1 MKKSFFYASILV
13 LALLSQSLL
22 AQSLAPSSRGNSFN
36 PAIGLN
42 ALSLFKNSSRGSHDD
57 GFELQEVELQL
68 SSDVDAYFR
77 AEARLALHPEEDD
90 GAGHTHS
97 FAFEPEEVFVET
109 ISIPRVTIR
118 AGKFYANFGKYNI
131 IHTHALPF
139 IYRSQLQLAMF
150 GDEGLSEN
158 GIRASFLAPLPWFSD
173 VTIHAMQPTNEEV
186 FTDSHRTLAYLLKWT
201 NLWDLSDSL
210 TFELGTSAL
219 THSAHDHESEIE
231 DKTSMYGADFTFKW
245 RPLKNGNSAS
255 LMWSTEF
262 IHKDR
267 SGTNNLK
274 NSGYNTFVRY
284 QLSRRWFT
292 QLQYEHLGLGQNLGK
307 DLNAYTG
314 LVAFVPTE
322 FSAIRLQYDSI
333 HDGEDKP
340 NKRMMLQLNI
350 SIGAHPAHMY

>member
-1 MKKSFFYASILV
+1 MKHLRVVFVFLIIFTFSASSF
-13 LALLSQSLL
+13 
-22 AQSLAPSSRGNSFN
+22 AQSLSPTSRGNSFN

-42 ALSLFKNSSRGSHDD
+42 ALTLFKNTSRGNNDD

-77 AEARLALHPEEDD
+77 AEARLALHPEESTT
-90 GAGHTHS
+90 GHSHV
-97 FAFEPEEVFVET
+97 FVFEPEEVFVET
-109 ISIPRVTIR
+109 IGIPYVTIR

-139 IYRSQLQLAMF
+139 VYRSQLQQTMF

-158 GIRASFLAPLPWFSD
+158 GLRATSLVPIPWYSEVSFH
-173 VTIHAMQPTNEEV
+173 IMQPTNSTV
-186 FTDSHRTLAYLLKWT
+186 FTDAHRSLAYLLKWN
-201 NLWDLSDSL
+201 NLWDLSESL
-210 TFELGTSAL
+210 TFEFGSSAL
-219 THSAHDHESEIE
+219 THSTHDHSTNDEN
-231 DKTSMYGADFTFKW
+231 KTAMYGADFTFKW
-245 RPLKNGNSAS
+245 RPVKNGNSSS

-267 SGTNNLK
+267 SGSDNLK
-274 NSGYNTFVRY
+274 NSGVTTFVRY
-284 QLSRRWFT
+284 QLNRRWFT
-292 QLQYEHLGLGQNLGK
+292 QLQYEHLGIGQNLGK

-314 LVAFVPTE
+314 LIAFVPTE

-333 HDGEDKP
+333 HDGEPKP
-340 NKRMMLQLNI
+340 NQRLILQLNI